1 MKKDAEI
8 FEAFDKNYRYI
19 LVRASNL
26 LELSE
31 ELEACFER
39 GYTLYGS
46 PFITD
51 NRHMRIYHQ
60 AVCKD

>member
-1 MKKDAEI
+1 MRKDDEI

-19 LVRASNL
+19 LVRACNL

-31 ELEACFER
+31 KLETCFER

-46 PFITD
+46 PYIVSDTCI
-51 NRHMRIYHQ
+51 RVYHQ